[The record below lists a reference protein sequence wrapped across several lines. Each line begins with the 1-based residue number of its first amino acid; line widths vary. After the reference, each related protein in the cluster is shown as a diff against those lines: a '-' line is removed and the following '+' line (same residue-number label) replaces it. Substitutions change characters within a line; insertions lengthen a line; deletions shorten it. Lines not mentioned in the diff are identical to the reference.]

1 MFGSLNSMET
11 EIKTINAPMKK
22 DFCLKEKI
30 AKFCDHKLVRQKH
43 LQEALLL
50 EIAHL
55 FLPIWDKRLMHFIIN
70 EIFDYKNNW
79 L

>member
-1 MFGSLNSMET
+1 
-11 EIKTINAPMKK
+11 MKK
-22 DFCLKEKI
+22 DFRLREES
-30 AKFCDHKLVRQKH
+30 AKFCDHKLGMQKH

-55 FLPIWDKRLMHFIIN
+55 FLPKWDKRLMHFIID